1 MNFSDIIGH
10 EKPLTI
16 LKRALANKTL
26 AHAYLFSGEAGIG
39 KKMTALAL
47 ASAVNC
53 EKGTPEGG
61 CGECPSCRRV
71 AALTH
76 PDVHVVMPES
86 EDARLLATWS
96 SKEADKASDEIKI
109 DQVRQAQESI
119 SLKPS
124 EGGKKILIV
133 DGAETL
139 NITAQNAFLKTLEEP
154 PGDALIILVT
164 CMPQSLLPTI
174 RSRCQELRFQ
184 PLPRRT
190 LAQALVKKRGL
201 SEEDAWFLAAL
212 AQGSMGRGLGMDAGR
227 EKAERDNV
235 AELWSGLSGMSAAEA
250 LALAD
255 GYAKDRE
262 RFDRLLDIGVEC
274 LRDALVYRETGDER
288 LLVQAGSGER
298 YQNWNERFSL
308 PKMLADLDLLTTSR
322 DMLGRRVSA
331 QLVAENL
338 LLTLGRG

>member
-1 MNFSDIIGH
+1 MFDDIQGH
-10 EKPLTI
+10 EKPLTV
-16 LKRALANKTL
+16 LKRALANNTL

-47 ASAVNC
+47 AAAVNC
-53 EKGTPEGG
+53 ANGGPGGG
-61 CGECPSCRRV
+61 CGACPSCRRI

-86 EDARLLATWS
+86 EDARILASMT

-109 DQVRQAQESI
+109 DQIRQAQESI
-119 SLKPS
+119 SLKPT
-124 EGGKKILIV
+124 EGGKKVLIV

-139 NITAQNAFLKTLEEP
+139 NMTAQNAFLKTLEEP
-154 PGDALIILVT
+154 PGDTLIILVT
-164 CMPQSLLPTI
+164 SMPQSLLPTI

-190 LAQALVKKRGL
+190 LARALAEKRGL
-201 SEEDAWFLAAL
+201 PEEDAWFLAAL
-212 AQGSMGRGLGMDAGR
+212 AQGSMGRGLEMDAGQER
-227 EKAERDNV
+227 AERDQV
-235 AELWSGLSGMSAAEA
+235 TELWSGLSRLNAAET

-262 RFDRLLDIGVEC
+262 RFDRLLEIGVEC

-288 LLVQAGSGER
+288 LLVQPGALER
-298 YQNWNERFSL
+298 YRLWNERFSL
-308 PKMLADLDLLTTSR
+308 PKMFADLELLARSRDLLK
-322 DMLGRRVSA
+322 RRVSA

-338 LLTLGRG
+338 LLQLGQG